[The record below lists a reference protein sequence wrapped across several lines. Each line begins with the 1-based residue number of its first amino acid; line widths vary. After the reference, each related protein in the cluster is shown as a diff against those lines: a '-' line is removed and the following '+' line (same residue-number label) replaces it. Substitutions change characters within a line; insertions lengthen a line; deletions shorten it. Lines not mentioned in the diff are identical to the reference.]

1 MNAETELFNFNGFQV
16 FDGNVFQAFR
26 LLRTEAN
33 LDTRRQLDDD
43 PVGGRSIPLLASLY
57 Y

>member
-16 FDGNVFQAFR
+16 FDGGVFQAFR

-43 PVGGRSIPLLASLY
+43 PIGGRSIPLLASLY